1 MTAIRAI
8 GATAV
13 VVALDVAVVVI
24 SGGGGSHAAGGETQ
38 RLGDTTSNDSVVG
51 ALGKH
56 RI

>member
-1 MTAIRAI
+1 MTPIRAI
-8 GATAV
+8 GAAAV